1 MKFEYSNN
9 IKCTKE
15 EAWELITDLE
25 RRPEW
30 IHFMEKCY
38 YTDKKEGIVGSK
50 YQEKEVFLGIPI
62 NINYDVIVY
71 EEYKQFS
78 SRCTMAPFYPVVN
91 IYVNELPNK
100 MIFSKLEFDIKL
112 GPFEWMPKFMIKK
125 QVDALVQPLVDAF
138 KDILERGTSL
148 K

>member
-9 IKCTKE
+9 IRCTKE
-15 EAWELITDLE
+15 EAWSLLADLE

-50 YQEKEVFLGIPI
+50 YQEKEVFLGIPL
-62 NINYDVIVY
+62 NLNYDVIAY
-71 EEYKQFS
+71 EEFKQFS

-100 MIFSKLEFDIKL
+100 TVFSKLEIDIKL

-138 KDILERGTSL
+138 KNILERDTSL